1 MKIIGSDYDGT
12 LNWGGIGD
20 DKRAAIRRW
29 QEAGNYFALV
39 SGRHAANVRQL
50 HLEQNFGCDYFV
62 GSNGAVI
69 MNAAGEV
76 VHKDCCDMDY
86 LVPLIEYLY
95 ELGCPVGLVHSANYF
110 DVFPNEESITGDRLS
125 YTIDAIP
132 PIPYFT
138 QVSTFRPSFE
148 EAAMVAAKV
157 REKFGHIFN
166 PMQNGWNV
174 DIVRAGVNKA
184 TGLYRL
190 MELAGAQYGD
200 VITVGDNVNDWDMI
214 KEFRSYAMES
224 GVQAIRELATFVT
237 TGVAEL
243 IDRELAEQAKKREAE

>member
-12 LNWGGIGD
+12 LNVGGIGD

-29 QEAGNYFALV
+29 QEAGNFFTLV
-39 SGRHAANVRQL
+39 SGRHASNVREL

-69 MNAAGEV
+69 MNTAGEV

-95 ELGCPVGLVHSANYF
+95 ELGCGVGLVHSADYF
-110 DVFPNEESITGDRLS
+110 DVFPNEESITGHRKA
-125 YTIDAIP
+125 YTIDNLP
-132 PIPYFT
+132 DIPYFT
-138 QVSTFRPSFE
+138 QVSTFRPSSE
-148 EAAMVAAKV
+148 EAAMVSAKV
-157 REKFGHIFN
+157 RERFGHIFN

-190 MELAGAQYGD
+190 MDLVGAKYD
-200 VITVGDNVNDWDMI
+200 DIITVGDNVNDYDMI
-214 KEFRSYAMES
+214 REFRSYAMES
-224 GVQAIRELATFVT
+224 GVQSIKDLATFVT
-237 TGVAEL
+237 PGVVEL
-243 IDRELAEQAKKREAE
+243 IDRELAIQEGAVE

>member
-12 LNWGGIGD
+12 LNVGGIGD

-29 QEAGNYFALV
+29 QEAGNFFALV
-39 SGRHAANVRQL
+39 SGRHASNVREL
-50 HLEQNFGCDYFV
+50 HLQQNFGCDYFV

-69 MNAAGEV
+69 MNTAGEV

-95 ELGCPVGLVHSANYF
+95 ELGCGVGLVHSVGYF
-110 DVFPNEESITGDRLS
+110 DVFPNEESISGDRVS
-125 YTIDAIP
+125 YTIDRLP

-138 QVSTFRPSFE
+138 QVSTFRTSFE

-190 MELAGAQYGD
+190 MDLVGAKYD
-200 VITVGDNVNDWDMI
+200 DIITVGDNVNDYDMI
-214 KEFRSYAMES
+214 REFRSYAMES
-224 GVQAIRELATFVT
+224 GVQSIKDLATFVT
-237 TGVAEL
+237 PGVVEL
-243 IDRELAEQAKKREAE
+243 IDRELALL

>member
-1 MKIIGSDYDGT
+1 
-12 LNWGGIGD
+12 
-20 DKRAAIRRW
+20 
-29 QEAGNYFALV
+29 
-39 SGRHAANVRQL
+39 
-50 HLEQNFGCDYFV
+50 
-62 GSNGAVI
+62 
-69 MNAAGEV
+69 
-76 VHKDCCDMDY
+76 
-86 LVPLIEYLY
+86 
-95 ELGCPVGLVHSANYF
+95 
-110 DVFPNEESITGDRLS
+110 
-125 YTIDAIP
+125 
-132 PIPYFT
+132 
-138 QVSTFRPSFE
+138 
-148 EAAMVAAKV
+148 MVAAKV

-190 MELAGAQYGD
+190 MELVGAEYGD

-237 TGVAEL
+237 PGVAEL

>member
-12 LNWGGIGD
+12 LNAGGIGD

-29 QEAGNYFALV
+29 QEAGNFFALV
-39 SGRHAANVRQL
+39 SGRHASNVLQL
-50 HLEQNFGCDYFV
+50 HLEQNFGCDYFL

-76 VHKDCCDMDY
+76 VHADCCD
-86 LVPLIEYLY
+86 LTQLRPLIEYLY
-95 ELGCPVGLVHSANYF
+95 ELGCGVGLVHSVGYF
-110 DVFPNEESITGDRLS
+110 DVFPNEESITGDRVS
-125 YTIDAIP
+125 CTIDNIP
-132 PIPYFT
+132 DIPYFT
-138 QVSTFRPSFE
+138 QVSTWRQSFE
-148 EAAMVAAKV
+148 EAAMVSAKV
-157 REKFGHIFN
+157 RERFGHIFN

-190 MELAGAQYGD
+190 MELVGAKYED
-200 VITVGDNVNDWDMI
+200 IITVGDNVNDYDMI

-224 GVQAIRELATFVT
+224 GVQSIKDLATFVT
-237 TGVAEL
+237 PGVVEL
-243 IDRELAEQAKKREAE
+243 IQRELICP

>member
-12 LNWGGIGD
+12 LNVGGIGD

-29 QEAGNYFALV
+29 QEAGNFFALV
-39 SGRHAANVRQL
+39 SGRHASNVREL

-69 MNAAGEV
+69 MNAAGDV
-76 VHKDCCDMDY
+76 VHADYCD
-86 LVPLIEYLY
+86 LTQLRPLIEYLY
-95 ELGCPVGLVHSANYF
+95 ELGCPVGLVHSVNYF
-110 DVFPNEESITGDRLS
+110 NVFPDESRCTGERA
-125 YTIDAIP
+125 YTIDNMP

-138 QVSTFRPSFE
+138 QVSTFLHSFE
-148 EAAMVAAKV
+148 EAAAVSAKV
-157 REKFGHIFN
+157 RDRCGTFFN
-166 PMQNGWNV
+166 PMQNGLNV
-174 DIVRAGVNKA
+174 DIVRADVNKA

-190 MELAGAQYGD
+190 MELVGAEYGD

-224 GVQAIRELATFVT
+224 GVQAIRDLATFVT
-237 TGVAEL
+237 PGVAEL
-243 IDRELAEQAKKREAE
+243 IDRELAEQAQESEGE